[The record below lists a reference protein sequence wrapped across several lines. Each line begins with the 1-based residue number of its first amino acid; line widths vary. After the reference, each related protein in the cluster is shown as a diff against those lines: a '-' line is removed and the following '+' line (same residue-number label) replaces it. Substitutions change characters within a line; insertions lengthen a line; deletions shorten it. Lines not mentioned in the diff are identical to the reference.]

1 MIFMLKD
8 GVMGFDALIFICILD
23 GISEI
28 NSYKHSV
35 IKSNYQFFAVQCIL
49 LF

>member
-8 GVMGFDALIFICILD
+8 GVMGFDVLIFICIFD

-28 NSYKHSV
+28 NSYKYFV
-35 IKSNYQFFAVQCIL
+35 IKFNY
-49 LF
+49 